1 MKSIF
6 RDLQM
11 QRADIFQEI
20 VGRGNRR
27 LIIHVLGVA
36 SCVLIVSLLAT
47 TPAIA
52 RQTDK
57 GLSQLFDLLSKE
69 SIPPGRSILRI
80 ERKIWRLW
88 TDSGRGDVDSLMR
101 KGIRALGQRDYDRA
115 LNFFNQIISLDP
127 EFSEGWNKRATVRF
141 LRGEFKESLEDIEST
156 LILEP
161 RHFGA
166 LEGRGM
172 IYENLGELR
181 NALEA
186 YERVR
191 LIHPHMRGL
200 KEKIQILRR
209 KTGQRAT

>member
-1 MKSIF
+1 
-6 RDLQM
+6 
-11 QRADIFQEI
+11 
-20 VGRGNRR
+20 
-27 LIIHVLGVA
+27 
-36 SCVLIVSLLAT
+36 
-47 TPAIA
+47 
-52 RQTDK
+52 
-57 GLSQLFDLLSKE
+57 
-69 SIPPGRSILRI
+69 
-80 ERKIWRLW
+80 
-88 TDSGRGDVDSLMR
+88 MR

-115 LNFFNQIISLDP
+115 LTFFNQVISLDP

-141 LRGEFKESLEDIEST
+141 LRGEFKESLEDIEAT

-172 IYENLGELR
+172 IYENLGESR

-200 KEKIQILRR
+200 KEKIQMLRR

>member
-1 MKSIF
+1 
-6 RDLQM
+6 M

-20 VGRGNRR
+20 AGRGNRR
-27 LIIHVLGVA
+27 LIIHILGIA
-36 SCVLIVSLLAT
+36 SCVLIASLPAT
-47 TPAIA
+47 TPANA

-69 SIPPGRSILRI
+69 SIPPGRSVLQI
-80 ERKIWRLW
+80 ERKIWHLW
-88 TDSGRGDVDSLMR
+88 TDSGRGDVDSLMG

-115 LNFFNQIISLDP
+115 LNFFNQVISLDP

>member
-1 MKSIF
+1 
-6 RDLQM
+6 M
-11 QRADIFQEI
+11 QRADIFREI

-27 LIIHVLGVA
+27 LIIHVLGIA

>member
-1 MKSIF
+1 
-6 RDLQM
+6 M

-69 SIPPGRSILRI
+69 SIPPGRSIIRN

>member
-1 MKSIF
+1 
-6 RDLQM
+6 M

-57 GLSQLFDLLSKE
+57 GLSQLFDLLAKE

-115 LNFFNQIISLDP
+115 LNFFNQVISLDP

-141 LRGEFKESLEDIEST
+141 LRGEFKESLEDIEAT

-172 IYENLGELR
+172 IYENLGESR

-200 KEKIQILRR
+200 KEKIQMLRR

>member
-1 MKSIF
+1 
-6 RDLQM
+6 
-11 QRADIFQEI
+11 
-20 VGRGNRR
+20 
-27 LIIHVLGVA
+27 
-36 SCVLIVSLLAT
+36 
-47 TPAIA
+47 
-52 RQTDK
+52 
-57 GLSQLFDLLSKE
+57 
-69 SIPPGRSILRI
+69 
-80 ERKIWRLW
+80 
-88 TDSGRGDVDSLMR
+88 MR

-115 LNFFNQIISLDP
+115 LNFFNQVISLDP